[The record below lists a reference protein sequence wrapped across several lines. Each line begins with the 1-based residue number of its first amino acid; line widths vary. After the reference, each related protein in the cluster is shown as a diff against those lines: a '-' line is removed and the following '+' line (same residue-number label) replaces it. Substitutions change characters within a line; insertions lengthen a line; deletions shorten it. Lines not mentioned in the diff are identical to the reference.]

1 MNVRRLAPVFSA
13 VGILGLWGGAFL
25 MWGRSAPT
33 DALAEQPGTNAEVK
47 QKIDALKASVLG
59 KNEETRGNK
68 VVAPMIRAPKAVYD
82 YTPREVC
89 LQMKN
94 LHPDQYEDVDC
105 SSDKYSS
112 PDGWRW
118 TPGMDH

>member
-25 MWGRSAPT
+25 MWGRSGAA
-33 DALAEQPGTNAEVK
+33 DASLERPGANAEVK
-47 QKIDALKASVLG
+47 QKLDSLKTSVLG

-68 VVAPMIRAPKAVYD
+68 VVAPLIRPSKTVYD

-94 LHPDQYEDVDC
+94 LHPDTYDDVDC
-105 SSDKYSS
+105 SSDKFSS